1 MSRSPK
7 LLLLSLCAVL
17 LAGCDALGIES
28 GTVVAERKES
38 DGKAIGS
45 ACRHALRAIEDCY
58 TLNAKASKS
67 AVYAGWLEMDT
78 YMRENKLEGIV
89 PVVPRKGAKPEAAPS
104 APDGE
109 AASHDSGGDQGGKSG
124 HEGPAADEKAPADEP
139 KGADKGRGKAGAHGS
154 TH

>member
-1 MSRSPK
+1 MSRLPK
-7 LLLLSLCAVL
+7 LWLLSLCAVL

-58 TLNAKASKS
+58 TLNPKASKS
-67 AVYAGWLEMDT
+67 AVYAGWLEMDG

-89 PVVPRKGAKPEAAPS
+89 PVVPRKSAAKPEPVPS
-104 APDGE
+104 APEGE
-109 AASHDSGGDQGGKSG
+109 ASAADESGGDHGKSG
-124 HEGPAADEKAPADEP
+124 HGAAEDDKASATEG
-139 KGADKGRGKAGAHGS
+139 KGRDKSGARGS

>member
-58 TLNAKASKS
+58 TLNPKASKS
-67 AVYAGWLEMDT
+67 AVYAGWLEMDS

-89 PVVPRKGAKPEAAPS
+89 PVVPRKGAKPEPAPS
-104 APDGE
+104 APEGE
-109 AASHDSGGDQGGKSG
+109 AAAEDSGGKSG
-124 HEGPAADEKAPADEP
+124 HDGAADKAAADSKDAAKEA
-139 KGADKGRGKAGAHGS
+139 GQGHDKAGAHGS